1 MAEALSSLRWRLA
14 VGDRVAIFGMVAVL
28 GCVALCVGLTTRAGL
43 LVQVTAIAI
52 VLVFLLLGLRWPLL
66 LLFAFAALIP
76 IEEVVQLGEF
86 GTLSRIAG
94 LLFAVVYGLP
104 RLGRLTLRAMPLP
117 AWAFVG
123 WAALSVGWALD
134 QGAALA
140 ELPTLI
146 QLFAIAV
153 LVADVV
159 VHSPSVARPLLWAY
173 TVSAAVAAV
182 VGIVP
187 LLAGGVAQGLR
198 IAAFKGQDEAQF
210 AAVLLPALVF
220 SLYELLNRRFLV
232 ASAAVAMTCTAGIVL
247 SGTRGAWVSMAVV
260 VVLFILPRLR
270 PRQRVAVVL
279 VTVLLVAAAVQ
290 LPGAAALVA
299 QRTDTALSSGGS
311 GRVDIWSVGIAIFGS
326 APVAGVGFANFP
338 VAFTVDRIVSSAATA
353 DPGTS
358 RAPHN
363 IIIGTL
369 GELGLIGFILLAF
382 FLLPLLARRGW
393 GSEAAVVQAALASLM
408 IAALF
413 LDVLSNRKQV
423 WLLLGIAAGLAYVRR
438 HNGVVPS
445 QRPAIS
451 ARTTAA
457 SHGRVQSHQ
466 LAPHDPAGWVD
477 RDVQS
482 A

>member
-1 MAEALSSLRWRLA
+1 VAEALSSLRWRLA
-14 VGDRVAIFGMVAVL
+14 VGDRVAIFAMVAVL
-28 GCVALCVGLTTRAGL
+28 GCVALCVALATRADL

-52 VLVFLLLGLRWPLL
+52 VLVLLLLGLRWPLL
-66 LLFAFAALIP
+66 LLFVFAALIP
-76 IEEVVQLGEF
+76 IEEVVKLGEF

-146 QLFAIAV
+146 QLFVVAV

-159 VHSPSVARPLLWAY
+159 VHGPSVVHPLLWAY
-173 TVSAAVAAV
+173 TLSATVAAL

-187 LLAGGVAQGLR
+187 LLAGAVAPGLR
-198 IAAFKGQDEAQF
+198 IAAFQGQDEAQF

-220 SLYELLNRRFLV
+220 SLSELLNRRHLV
-232 ASAAVAMTCTAGIVL
+232 VGAAVAMACSAGIVL

-260 VVLFILPRLR
+260 VILFFLPRLR
-270 PRQRVAVVL
+270 ARQRIAVVV
-279 VTVLLVAAAVQ
+279 VTALLVVGAVQ
-290 LPGAAALVA
+290 LPGAAALVT
-299 QRTDTALSSGGS
+299 QRAEVALSSGGS

-338 VAFTVDRIVSSAATA
+338 VAFTMDRIVSSAATA
-353 DPGTS
+353 NPGTS

-363 IIIGTL
+363 IVIGTL
-369 GELGLIGFILLAF
+369 GELGLVGFILLVL

-408 IAALF
+408 TAALF

-423 WLLLGIAAGLAYVRR
+423 WLFLGIAGGLAYLRR
-438 HNGVVPS
+438 HDGAS
-445 QRPAIS
+445 LAERPAI
-451 ARTTAA
+451 
-457 SHGRVQSHQ
+457 
-466 LAPHDPAGWVD
+466 PAGTTVASL
-477 RDVQS
+477 RGM
-482 A
+482 